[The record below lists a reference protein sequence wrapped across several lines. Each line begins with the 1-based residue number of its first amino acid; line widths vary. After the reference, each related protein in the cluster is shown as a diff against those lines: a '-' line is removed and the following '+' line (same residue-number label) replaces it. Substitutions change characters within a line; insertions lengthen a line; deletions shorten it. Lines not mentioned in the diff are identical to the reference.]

1 MMSRPLLFAV
11 AAGVF
16 ALDRSTK
23 RLIENHVSV
32 WDSYEVIPGFFNIV
46 HTQNRGAAFGL
57 LSEGASEW
65 RAALLIGLSVAALF
79 AIVVYLLHPSSR
91 RPGSSWLVHAA
102 LVLIL
107 GGALGNVFDRI
118 VFGAVTDFLQFYI
131 GRFEWPAFNVAD
143 SAITVGAG
151 LILLDTWVLRRPPEQ
166 EQCSQKS

>member
-1 MMSRPLLFAV
+1 MMSRSLLFAL
-11 AAGVF
+11 AAAVL
-16 ALDRSTK
+16 ALDRFTK
-23 RLIENHVSV
+23 WIIETYVSV
-32 WDSYEVIPGFFNIV
+32 WDSFQVIPGFFNIV

-57 LSEGASEW
+57 LSDGAPEW
-65 RAALLIGLSVAALF
+65 RAMLLIGLSGAALLGI
-79 AIVVYLLHPSSR
+79 AGYLLHPSSR

-102 LVLIL
+102 LALIL

-166 EQCSQKS
+166 EQCSQKP